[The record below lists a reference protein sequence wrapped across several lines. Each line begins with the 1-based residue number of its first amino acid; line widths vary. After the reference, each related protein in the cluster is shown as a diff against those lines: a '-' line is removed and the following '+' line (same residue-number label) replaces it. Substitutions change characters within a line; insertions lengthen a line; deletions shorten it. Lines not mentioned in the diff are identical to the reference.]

1 MKKISWLVLIVILGL
16 SISSCSKYEDLSQ
29 KSEELQEQSK
39 PTIQI
44 KRSSGGT
51 PPEETKIDPLA
62 EAVKDAKKT
71 ERDQNI
77 SGLIASTNS
86 EVRVRGSV
94 RGRQD
99 PFSLIPVQP
108 KIEVKVDENKVI
120 PEKQAPPQN
129 QVNKPENITST
140 PTMET
145 LEPPENIASTKLAE
159 SVLIT
164 GLVELGDRIQ
174 LIVQAPEEATSRYVD
189 IGEYIANGQ
198 VLIKRIESSFPDPT
212 VILEENG
219 IEVSRTVGQPVEEVM
234 EDEQATLPA
243 PPPLTTK
250 TTPVSWLSNYLTQKS
265 DNSTTR

>member
-1 MKKISWLVLIVILGL
+1 MKKISLLVLIVTLGL
-16 SISSCSKYEDLSQ
+16 SISSCSKYEELSQ

-39 PTIQI
+39 PTIKI
-44 KRSSGGT
+44 KKSSGGKA
-51 PPEETKIDPLA
+51 PEEAKVDPLA

-71 ERDQNI
+71 ERDRNI
-77 SGLIASTNS
+77 SGLIASTNP
-86 EVRVRGSV
+86 EVRATGSI

-108 KIEVKVDENKVI
+108 KIEEVKTE
-120 PEKQAPPQN
+120 ETAPPQN
-129 QVNKPENITST
+129 QVNTPENITST

-145 LEPPENIASTKLAE
+145 LEPPETVLSTKLAE

-174 LIVQAPEEATSRYVD
+174 LIVQAPEETTSRYVD
-189 IGEYIANGQ
+189 IGEYVANGQ

-219 IEVSRTVGQPVEEVM
+219 IEVSRTVGQPVEETM
-234 EDEQATLPA
+234 EDEQAQLPA
-243 PPPLTTK
+243 PPPLTT
-250 TTPVSWLSNYLTQKS
+250 TNTSISWLSNYLAQKNN
-265 DNSTTR
+265 NSVTR